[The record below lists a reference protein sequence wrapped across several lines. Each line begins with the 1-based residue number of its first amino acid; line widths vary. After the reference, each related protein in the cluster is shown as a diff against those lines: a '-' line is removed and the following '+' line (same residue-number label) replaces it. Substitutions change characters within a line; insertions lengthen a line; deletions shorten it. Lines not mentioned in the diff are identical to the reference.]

1 MVHNLPVGNETV
13 VFNFALKLVYY
24 LTSVMSF
31 IKPYIISVMLFI
43 VIYFRHICLK

>member
-43 VIYFRHICLK
+43 MLYILSIFA